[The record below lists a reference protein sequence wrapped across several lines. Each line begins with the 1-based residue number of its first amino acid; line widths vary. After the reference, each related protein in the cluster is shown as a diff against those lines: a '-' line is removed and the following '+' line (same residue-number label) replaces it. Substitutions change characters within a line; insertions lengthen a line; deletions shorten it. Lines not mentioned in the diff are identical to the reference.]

1 MPPTVDDRIDAEN
14 PNQAWLEALDRQRR
28 ALRMPL
34 DIVAARSGLSR
45 ATVCRVLIDK
55 NVSSHLDNVIAI
67 ARVLGVTFEICIEQ
81 PDLLIERHVQEQ
93 AKQLVQMVQGSM
105 ALEAQGI
112 TNPDHLAELVDVA
125 AREIRKKPRKK
136 LWERKCHSVNRS
148 RVKRPSPTSPS

>member
-1 MPPTVDDRIDAEN
+1 MPPIVDDPIDAKN

-28 ALRMPL
+28 ALKMPL
-34 DIVAARSGLSR
+34 DVVAERSGLSR

-81 PDLLIERHVQEQ
+81 PDILVERHVQKL
-93 AKQLVQMVQGSM
+93 ARQLVQLVQGSM
-105 ALEAQGI
+105 ALESQGI
-112 TNPDHLAELVDVA
+112 TNRDHLNELVDVA

-136 LWERKCHSVNRS
+136 LWERKCHSDDRS
-148 RVKRPSPTSPS
+148 RAKRPSPTSPS